1 MIRVPVWLKLVLLM
15 LLATAVQGSFA
26 HYLRVWGV
34 QPDLNKVVLICIA
47 VNTPVHV
54 ATACGFFSGWL
65 MGTVVGLS
73 VGSYLVS
80 RMLLGA
86 SLGLLELRVFRHNPV
101 VLIFSA
107 LTGSMLCE
115 AVFFLFSPQPNVSQ
129 WVYQAAGESIY
140 NLLFV
145 LPIAAWVRRI
155 LPPGPGLVYAS

>member
-1 MIRVPVWLKLVLLM
+1 MKMPVWLKLALLM
-15 LLATAVQGSFA
+15 LFATAVQGSFA
-26 HYLRVWGV
+26 HHLQFRGV
-34 QPDLNKVVLICIA
+34 QPDFNKVVLICIA

-54 ATACGFFSGWL
+54 ATACGFLSGWL
-65 MGTVVGLS
+65 IGTVVGMS

-80 RMLLGA
+80 RMVLGA

-107 LTGSMLCE
+107 LAGGILCE

-129 WVYQAAGESIY
+129 WLYQAAGESIY

-145 LPIAAWVRRI
+145 LPIALWVRRI

>member
-1 MIRVPVWLKLVLLM
+1 MRVPVWMQLVLLM

-26 HYLRVWGV
+26 HHLRVWGV

-65 MGTVVGLS
+65 MGTVVGMS

-80 RMLLGA
+80 RMVLGA
-86 SLGLLELRVFRHNPV
+86 ALGLLELRVFRHNPIV
-101 VLIFSA
+101 MVFSA

-115 AVFFLFSPQPNVSQ
+115 AVFFLFSPQPNVSR

-145 LPIAAWVRRI
+145 LPVAAWVRRL
-155 LPPGPGLVYAS
+155 LPTGTGLVYAS